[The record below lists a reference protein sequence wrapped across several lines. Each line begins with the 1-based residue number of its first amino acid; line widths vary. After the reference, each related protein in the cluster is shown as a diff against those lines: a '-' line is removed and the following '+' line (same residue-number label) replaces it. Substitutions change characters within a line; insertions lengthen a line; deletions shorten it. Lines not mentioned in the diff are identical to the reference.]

1 MTVPR
6 SVLQPVTCLG
16 CGCVCDDLS
25 VQVTDGRIVNVTPDC
40 PAARAWFGDGSVP
53 EKVLRGG
60 AAAKLEEAVAD
71 AASLL
76 AGSAGRVLVY
86 LAPDLSTQAQRTAVA
101 LADLLRAGVDS
112 ATSEP
117 AAAGLLSAQ
126 RRGRATA
133 TLGEI
138 RNRADVLLFWGIDP
152 SARYPRFL
160 SRYALEPEGTHV
172 TGGRR
177 GRKVIS
183 VHIGAA
189 RSLAGAEVEVTLDPA
204 DEITAL
210 SVMRATVL
218 GNRPGDLSPTL
229 ESAARAAEEMLRAR
243 YAVLVHEA
251 EPGGLPRDPFRAEG
265 LIALVQALNGPTRAA
280 LSSLRAGGNRS
291 GAESVLTW
299 QTGYPLAVDFST
311 GVPRYTP
318 AARGLASIASGAA
331 TAVLIAGSAAGLG
344 ADASAALGR
353 VPTVVIGP
361 RASEMP
367 FAAHVA
373 IDTGVA
379 GIHEDGTA
387 YRMDEVP
394 LPLRPPL
401 AGRRSAAGTL
411 EALLA
416 AVDARLR
423 QESA

>member
-6 SVLQPVTCLG
+6 SVLEPVTCLG
-16 CGCVCDDLS
+16 CGCVCDDVS
-25 VQVTDGRIVNVTPDC
+25 VQVSDGRIVNVTPDC

-138 RNRADVLLFWGIDP
+138 RKRADVLLFWGIDP
-152 SARYPRFL
+152 SARYPRYL

-218 GNRPGDLSPTL
+218 GNRLGELPPGL
-229 ESAARAAEEMLRAR
+229 ESAARAAEELLRAR

-251 EPGGLPRDPFRAEG
+251 EPSALGQDAFRAEG

-299 QTGYPLAVDFST
+299 QTGYPLAVDFSA
-311 GVPRYTP
+311 GFPRYVP
-318 AARGLASIASGAA
+318 AARGLASVGNGAA
-331 TAVLIAGSAAGLG
+331 TAALIAGNAAVLG
-344 ADASAALGR
+344 AETSAALGR

-361 RASEMP
+361 RASEAP
-367 FAAHVA
+367 FARHVT

-379 GIHEDGTA
+379 GIHEAGTA

-401 AGRRSAAGTL
+401 AGRRSAAVTL
-411 EALLA
+411 GALLA
-416 AVDARLR
+416 AVQARLGDK
-423 QESA
+423 SA